1 MNNDKAVSGLRRSER
16 FLEFIPF
23 GFRSTRKLLE
33 ENFRTVIDHLVNFRN
48 IAVTEKEDSRGTCDL
63 MVRILAFR
71 EISEDYVFTF
81 RKILSEFRELVSC
94 LDDDEA
100 IFALSADRSFFA
112 SSVVTICVLYV
123 DGTPIVIMFLSI
135 ALDALASSTAIIS

>member
-1 MNNDKAVSGLRRSER
+1 
-16 FLEFIPF
+16 
-23 GFRSTRKLLE
+23 
-33 ENFRTVIDHLVNFRN
+33 
-48 IAVTEKEDSRGTCDL
+48 